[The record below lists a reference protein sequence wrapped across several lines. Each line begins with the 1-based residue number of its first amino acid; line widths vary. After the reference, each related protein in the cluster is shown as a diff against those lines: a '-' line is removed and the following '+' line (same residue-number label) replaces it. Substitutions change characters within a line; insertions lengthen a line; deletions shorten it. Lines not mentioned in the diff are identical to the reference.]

1 MLNTNSASKMTNTK
15 MMKTVGTMKILLSS
29 CSKPLNSSMKS
40 KTNRLGKIT
49 KRTSKKL
56 LETERA
62 QLNRKNGTRRTSK
75 STLKTSE
82 RPSWTGRTSSCS
94 RCTRVSWK
102 SYRRTRMFTC
112 LHLSTSNLTTSLAI
126 LALLDLM
133 PAREIFQ
140 KREHIFRRMTYS
152 GIRL

>member
-29 CSKPLNSSMKS
+29 CSKPLNLSMKS
-40 KTNRLGKIT
+40 KTNRLGKTT
-49 KRTSKKL
+49 KRTSKKR

-62 QLNRKNGTRRTSK
+62 QLNRKNGTKRTSK

-112 LHLSTSNLTTSLAI
+112 LHLSTSNLTTSLVI

-133 PAREIFQ
+133 PAKEIFR
-140 KREHIFRRMTYS
+140 KREHTFRRMTYS